1 MKITIYENGVLRF
14 ISFFSFEVFLSGGN
28 VPAESYN
35 FFINILL
42 DTVRN
47 EIAACIEK
55 AYERLALNEASRMLF
70 FTNKDE
76 MSEYAKKV

>member
-1 MKITIYENGVLRF
+1 M
-14 ISFFSFEVFLSGGN
+14 
-28 VPAESYN
+28 PAESYN

-55 AYERLALNEASRMLF
+55 AYEKLALNEASRMLF
-70 FTNKDE
+70 FTNKEE
-76 MSEYAKKV
+76 MNEYAKKVYKAKIIFENLLWRDCINIHT

>member
-1 MKITIYENGVLRF
+1 M
-14 ISFFSFEVFLSGGN
+14 FLSGGN

-55 AYERLALNEASRMLF
+55 AYEKLALNEASRMLF
-70 FTNKDE
+70 FTNKEE
-76 MSEYAKKV
+76 MNEYAKKVTTHCSYC